1 MEFHRKSVF
10 SRRLEHPFRL
20 GQIEP
25 DSLAEG
31 IDGVGKSLLC
41 NFADHFPADQV
52 DVIIAPSLELRWKR
66 MGTEK
71 TGGNTDRQFTFQLPC
86 DPEHAA
92 FGFGFQSVS

>member
-1 MEFHRKSVF
+1 MEFHRKSMF
-10 SRRLEHPFRL
+10 SCRLEHPFRL

-52 DVIIAPSLELRWKR
+52 DVIIAPSLELRWKG
-66 MGTEK
+66 MGAEK

-92 FGFGFQSVS
+92 FGFGFQPVS